1 MIYHNLLRDFFH
13 LLYIME
19 NGDQKYLKL
28 LGKNIARIRRSKGF
42 SQLDVCA
49 VISMEKSNLSSIE
62 NGRQNPTTLT
72 LKKIADAIEV
82 DVREFF
88 SFEIKSLAK

>member
-1 MIYHNLLRDFFH
+1 
-13 LLYIME
+13 
-19 NGDQKYLKL
+19 
-28 LGKNIARIRRSKGF
+28 
-42 SQLDVCA
+42 
-49 VISMEKSNLSSIE
+49 MEKSNLSSIE